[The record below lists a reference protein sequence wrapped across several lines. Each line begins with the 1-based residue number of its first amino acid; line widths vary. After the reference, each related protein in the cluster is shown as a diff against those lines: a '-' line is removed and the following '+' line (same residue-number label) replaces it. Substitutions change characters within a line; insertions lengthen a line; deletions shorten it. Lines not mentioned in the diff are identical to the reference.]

1 MVLFSAR
8 LVAVAQDVFKDLNLK
23 KSVSGNV
30 SDEVGQST
38 ASRAY
43 LDQPENSAFNPAL
56 TPIYAKPIKLSAKTL
71 DVSGQSIKLVTTLD
85 LNLVE
90 VGVDHE
96 NRMKTPDN
104 WDEGGWYLKS
114 SRPGEEGNLI
124 INAHYDDALGN
135 PAAFWNLKV
144 LKVGDIVGIQD
155 SLGRTYKYQV
165 TEKFYLGVNAPDRLQ
180 VLEDEKDKSTIT
192 LIACGGVWLFD
203 RSTYSDRLVV
213 KGELVDKTPTIS

>member
-1 MVLFSAR
+1 MVLFSVG

-23 KSVSGNV
+23 KSVSGNA
-30 SDEVGQST
+30 SNEASQST

-43 LDQPENSAFNPAL
+43 LNRSENSAFNSAL
-56 TPIYAKPIKLSAKTL
+56 TPIYDKPVRLYAKSL
-71 DVSGQSIKLVTTLD
+71 DVSGQPIKLVTALD

-90 VGVDHE
+90 VGIDQE

-114 SRPGEEGNLI
+114 ARPGEKGNLI
-124 INAHYDDALGN
+124 VNAHYDDVLGN
-135 PAAFWNLKV
+135 PAAFWNLKA
-144 LKVGDIVGIQD
+144 LKVGDIVGVQD

-192 LIACGGVWLFD
+192 LITCGGVWLFD
-203 RSTYSDRLVV
+203 RFTYSDRLVV
-213 KGELVDKTPTIS
+213 KGELALLQ